1 MTAEELAASSIPLI
15 AERLP
20 PIAEESA
27 AQVVVEFESCEEGE
41 VDFGD
46 DSDDGEDLLN
56 VEANLDELMPP
67 KSLSSNLIFGKS
79 QVTPALIKEYEEAS
93 FFPSSNGRAPTAEE
107 IPTLEPDE
115 IVVFRDFCTAGL
127 QFPCDDMLPSI
138 LNRFSMKM
146 HHLTPNSFL
155 KLSKFFWIMRTFE
168 CQISA
173 NIFAR
178 LSELHI

>member
-1 MTAEELAASSIPLI
+1 MTAEELAASSIPPI

-107 IPTLEPDE
+107 IP

-127 QFPCDDMLPSI
+127 QFPCDGMLPSI

-155 KLSKFFWIMRTFE
+155 KLSKFFWIMRSFE

-173 NIFAR
+173 NIFA
-178 LSELHI
+178 